1 MENYKELNLKRLE
14 SVIEEWNAAVLAGE
28 LDDPIKPCP
37 RENLLIS
44 GETLDRT
51 RNLLNM
57 ITDVELEIFPTQR
70 STIQIELEKGTSIG
84 GEKKTLYMEAEIYSD
99 RIDYFEATVN
109 PVHQLFQQDNFPA
122 DEVANR
128 FNSMRD

>member
-14 SVIEEWNAAVLAGE
+14 SVVKEWNAAVLAGE
-28 LDDPIKPCP
+28 LDDPIKPFL

-44 GETLDRT
+44 GETLDRA

-70 STIQIELEKGTSIG
+70 GTVQIELEKETSIG

-99 RIDYFEATVN
+99 KVNHFEATIN

-122 DEVANR
+122 DEVAKR

>member
-1 MENYKELNLKRLE
+1 MKNYKELNLKRLASE
-14 SVIEEWNAAVLAGE
+14 IEEWNAAVLAGE

-37 RENLLIS
+37 RENLLITK
-44 GETLDRT
+44 EALDHA
-51 RNLLNM
+51 RNLVTM

-70 STIQIELEKGTSIG
+70 GTVQIELEKKTSVN

-99 RIDYFEATVN
+99 KINYFEATVN

-122 DEVANR
+122 DEVAKR

>member
-14 SVIEEWNAAVLAGE
+14 SEIEEWNAAVLAGE
-28 LDDPIKPCP
+28 LDDSIKPCP

-44 GETLDRT
+44 RETLDRA

-70 STIQIELEKGTSIG
+70 STIQIELEK
-84 GEKKTLYMEAEIYSD
+84 KTLYMEAEIYSD
-99 RIDYFEATVN
+99 KINYFEATVN
-109 PVHQLFQQDNFPA
+109 PVRQLFQQDNFPA
-122 DEVANR
+122 EEVAKR

>member
-44 GETLDRT
+44 GEALDRA

-70 STIQIELEKGTSIG
+70 STIQIELEKETSIG

-99 RIDYFEATVN
+99 KIDYFEATVN
-109 PVHQLFQQDNFPA
+109 PVHQLFQQNNFPA
-122 DEVANR
+122 DEVAKR